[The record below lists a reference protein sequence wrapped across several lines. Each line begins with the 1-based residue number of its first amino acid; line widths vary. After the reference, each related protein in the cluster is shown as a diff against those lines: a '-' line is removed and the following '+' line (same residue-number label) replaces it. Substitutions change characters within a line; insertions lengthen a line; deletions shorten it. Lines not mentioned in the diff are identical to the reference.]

1 MSKIINNIEFQNEV
15 LNKAGVT
22 LVDFFAVWCGPCKMA
37 APVLDE
43 LSVDMEGRA
52 KIFKVDVDQSP
63 ELAQRYGISSVPTM
77 ILFKNGRAVEKIV
90 GFQPKAAL
98 KSKLEYQLS

>member
-22 LVDFFAVWCGPCKMA
+22 LVDFFAVWCGPCKMV

-43 LSVDMEGRA
+43 LSMEMQGKA

-77 ILFKNGRAVEKIV
+77 ILFKNGRPIEKIV

-98 KSKLEYQLS
+98 KAKLQYYSN

>member
-37 APVLDE
+37 APVLDQ

-98 KSKLEYQLS
+98 KSKLEYHLS

>member
-1 MSKIINNIEFQNEV
+1 MAKIINNVEFQNEV
-15 LNKAGVT
+15 LNKNGVT

-43 LSVDMEGRA
+43 LSVDMQGKA
-52 KIFKVDVDQSP
+52 KIFKVDVDRNP

-77 ILFKNGRAVEKIV
+77 ILFKNGRAIEKIV
-90 GFQPKAAL
+90 GFQPKTTL
-98 KSKLEYQLS
+98 KSKLEYHLN

>member
-22 LVDFFAVWCGPCKMA
+22 LVDFFAVWCGPCKMV

-43 LSVDMEGRA
+43 LSMEMQGKA

-77 ILFKNGRAVEKIV
+77 ILFKNGRPIEKIV

-98 KSKLEYQLS
+98 KTKLQYYSN